1 MTSPCAPP
9 TIHHNILAR
18 HVTRRIGA
26 KELDRRAIFVGSR
39 HAPERDQLRQAGDE
53 LVIPAIVDAAG
64 RKGVDADP
72 GTIPIGDRKSVVS
85 GKSVTVR
92 VDLGGPCI
100 LKNKILTKNT
110 TKRNTTNIYLTKR

>member
-39 HAPERDQLRQAGDE
+39 HEPERDQLLPAGDE
-53 LVIPAIVDAAG
+53 LVILAIVDAAG
-64 RKGVDADP
+64 RTGLAAALGP
-72 GTIPIGDRKSVVS
+72 IPIGDRKSVREGTRVS
-85 GKSVTVR
+85 VR
-92 VDLGGPCI
+92 VDNG
-100 LKNKILTKNT
+100 NH
-110 TKRNTTNIYLTKR
+110 RYL

>member
-53 LVIPAIVDAAG
+53 LVILAIVDAAG
-64 RKGVDADP
+64 REGIDAAP
-72 GTIPIGDRKSVVS
+72 GTIPIGRSEERRVGDGCVS
-85 GKSVTVR
+85 
-92 VDLGGPCI
+92 PC
-100 LKNKILTKNT
+100 
-110 TKRNTTNIYLTKR
+110 RSRWSPSR